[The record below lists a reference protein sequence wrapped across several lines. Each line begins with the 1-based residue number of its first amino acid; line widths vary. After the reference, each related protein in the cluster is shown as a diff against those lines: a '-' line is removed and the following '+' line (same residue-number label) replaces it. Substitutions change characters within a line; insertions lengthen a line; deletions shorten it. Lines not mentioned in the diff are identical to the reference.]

1 MLKKYFGGCTGAS
14 SMPFELEDGGVY
26 AAKKFSFLSPTKP
39 TSKGDRKWP
48 FIAH

>member
-1 MLKKYFGGCTGAS
+1 MLKKYFGGAVVPP
-14 SMPFELEDGGVY
+14 MPFELEDGGVY
-26 AAKKFSFLSPTKP
+26 ASKKFSFLSPTKP